1 MKHDANVKKWYKL
14 DNAAKIIPSS
24 AKGADTRVFRICCE
38 LKEEV
43 KPDILQMAHDEII
56 DDFPMFRCVLKK
68 GFFWYYLED
77 SVFRLEITPDH
88 LPACA
93 PIYYPGRVNLLYRVS
108 YFHNRI
114 NLEMFHVLA
123 DGTGGLIFLKRLTAR
138 YLELAHDIRTEK
150 YEGETSSVT
159 EKGDDAFDQY
169 YMRQK
174 LSKQLRQLGRISVG
188 KAHQI
193 KGERDENLLPHLVE
207 GTVSAK
213 KIIAL
218 AKENNTTV
226 GVYTTALYIKAVI
239 GSMSLME
246 RARPIV
252 VSVPVNLRQF
262 FDSDTTRNFFG
273 VITIVFYPR
282 DYDGNLSTIID
293 SVKQQYEEQ
302 LKPDSVERIMNT
314 YASFERHI
322 AIKMVPIWIKD
333 IVIDFFNRRSK
344 NGVTTTLSNL
354 GRIDM
359 PERIAPYIDR
369 FSAFMAAPSQQVCI
383 SSFGDRMVFGE
394 VSPYKTHDVMCNF
407 FRELV
412 SLGAEVELAS
422 NDYDVHGDMKT
433 APDRKAAAQNEAA
446 QKGAAQNCAGKPQ
459 KAARKERNAS
469 RKKRRQK

>member
-1 MKHDANVKKWYKL
+1 MKHEATVKKWYKL

-43 KPDILQMAHDEII
+43 KPEILQRAHDEII

-77 SVFRLEITPDH
+77 SVFRLEVTPDH

-108 YFHNRI
+108 YFNNRI

-123 DGTGGLIFLKRLTAR
+123 DGTGGFIFLKRLTAR
-138 YLELAHDIRTEK
+138 YLELAHNVKTEK

-174 LSKQLRQLGRISVG
+174 LGKQLKQLGKISVG

-193 KGERDENLLPHLVE
+193 KGERDENLLPHLIE
-207 GTVSAK
+207 GTVSAG

-218 AKENNTTV
+218 AKENSTTV

-246 RARPIV
+246 KAKPVV

-273 VITIVFYPR
+273 VINIVYYPKE
-282 DYDGNLSTIID
+282 YDGNLSSIID
-293 SVKQQYEEQ
+293 SVKMQYEEQ

-344 NGVTTTLSNL
+344 SGVTTTLSNL

-359 PERIAPYIDR
+359 PESIAPYIDR

-412 SLGAEVELAS
+412 SLGVDVELAS
-422 NDYDVHGDMKT
+422 NDYDAHGEMKT
-433 APDRKAAAQNEAA
+433 ASDK
-446 QKGAAQNCAGKPQ
+446 KGTSQAETGTSR
-459 KAARKERNAS
+459 KAARKEKNTS
-469 RKKRRQK
+469 RKKRKQK